1 MEKQWKKGSKYVNLL
16 FSYEPYHELLILKIS
31 GKYLQPLKKILQK
44 MYLKMLLH
52 SGHFCDEKNDP
63 QFSKVSCLKIWVFIC
78 YSCAVSLTVRRLC
91 RHTLQT
97 LAYLFIFHTV
107 HFILKIIPR
116 KIQKKKNIEVCG
128 NIGF

>member
-1 MEKQWKKGSKYVNLL
+1 MKKGEQICKSVIFLWALSWTFN
-16 FSYEPYHELLILKIS
+16 SENIRKIS
-31 GKYLQPLKKILQK
+31 STIKKILQK
-44 MYLKMLLH
+44 KYLKMLLH

-91 RHTLQT
+91 HYTLQR

-107 HFILKIIPR
+107 CFVLKIIPM